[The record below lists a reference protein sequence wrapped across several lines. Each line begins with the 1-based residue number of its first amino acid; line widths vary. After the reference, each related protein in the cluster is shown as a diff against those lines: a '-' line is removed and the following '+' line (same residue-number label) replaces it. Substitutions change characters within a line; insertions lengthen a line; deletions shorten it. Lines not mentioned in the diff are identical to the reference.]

1 MTTRQKRCFN
11 FDKTLIL
18 ECSVECF
25 TQVKT
30 PCSCRSPYQDI
41 RGPNITEFLLPSFPA
56 FRPKSSGILYFLSRF
71 VQIPYYSH
79 CKYFVILCTSFFI
92 HGQNLESEELQ
103 EITQSQVTLGP
114 DSQAGFNLHALRAY
128 SHNTLRNHLQNHSKY
143 LFHFQLKRQ
152 QYCLKTCLQEKR
164 IIQ

>member
-1 MTTRQKRCFN
+1 MTTRQKRSFN

-30 PCSCRSPYQDI
+30 PWWRRSPYQDI

-92 HGQNLESEELQ
+92 HGQNLESEKSLSRRSHWVQ
-103 EITQSQVTLGP
+103 TP
-114 DSQAGFNLHALRAY
+114 KRDSICMLCVPIVIIHCGII
-128 SHNTLRNHLQNHSKY
+128 
-143 LFHFQLKRQ
+143 
-152 QYCLKTCLQEKR
+152 CR
-164 IIQ
+164 IIQNIYFTFN

>member
-30 PCSCRSPYQDI
+30 PCWRRSPYQGI

-56 FRPKSSGILYFLSRF
+56 FRPKSSGILYFFFKVCTNSLLF
-71 VQIPYYSH
+71 TLQVLYYPL
-79 CKYFVILCTSFFI
+79 YVFF
-92 HGQNLESEELQ
+92 QPRAELGLR

-114 DSQAGFNLHALRAY
+114 DSQAGFNIHALRAY

>member
-1 MTTRQKRCFN
+1 MTTRQKRSFN

-18 ECSVECF
+18 ECSVEWF

-30 PCSCRSPYQDI
+30 PCWRRSLYQDI

-71 VQIPYYSH
+71 VQIPYYSR

-92 HGQNLESEELQ
+92 HGQNLESEKSLRRRSHWVQ
-103 EITQSQVTLGP
+103 TP
-114 DSQAGFNLHALRAY
+114 KRDSICMLCVPIVIIHCGII
-128 SHNTLRNHLQNHSKY
+128 
-143 LFHFQLKRQ
+143 
-152 QYCLKTCLQEKR
+152 CR
-164 IIQ
+164 IIQNIYFTFN